1 MAGRKQMQIITAI
14 GDIIEEHCKKCPVK
28 KAIRSEHGAENE
40 MRYCIEIC
48 KIGRILREKGDEL
61 NKMDGIRKGKELTP
75 ELYEAHK
82 RAGMLDKEIIKLY
95 GIGMST
101 LTRRKKKW
109 CVYAPRELT
118 LEMYRGMRARGYKD
132 KEICKALKIGH
143 TTLTDKKREWGI
155 LR

>member
-1 MAGRKQMQIITAI
+1 MADRKRTQLITEI
-14 GDIIEEHCKKCPVK
+14 GDVIEEHCKKCQVK
-28 KAIRSEHGAENE
+28 KAIRSEHGADNE
-40 MRYCIEIC
+40 MRYCNELC

-61 NKMDGIRKGKELTP
+61 NKMDGLRKGKELTP

-82 RAGMLDKEIIKLY
+82 KAGMFDKEICKMY
-95 GIGMST
+95 GMGMST

-109 CVYAPRELT
+109 GVSAPKELT

-155 LR
+155 LK